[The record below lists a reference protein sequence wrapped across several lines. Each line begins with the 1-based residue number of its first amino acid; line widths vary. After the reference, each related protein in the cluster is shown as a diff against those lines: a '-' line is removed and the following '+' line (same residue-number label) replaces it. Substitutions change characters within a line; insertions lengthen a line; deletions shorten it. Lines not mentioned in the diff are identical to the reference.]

1 MEWPCAVPRALRRGV
16 PNPNVGQFVGTVG
29 VVEAAAVHAKAI
41 DGHEFVREDEG
52 KPAGRILYKGLDVG
66 PSEVLAEGVG
76 LVGDVLG

>member
-1 MEWPCAVPRALRRGV
+1 M
-16 PNPNVGQFVGTVG
+16 
-29 VVEAAAVHAKAI
+29 EAAAVHAKAI